1 MIRNYHDDVKNFVL
15 IDEIVYVIRDDHAYV
30 AQGLKNISK
39 ADILNYVYVND
50 FYYPVTY
57 IDKKAFMNCKFLS
70 EVIIKSNVEMIK
82 ERAFYGCD
90 MLKSISV
97 PKNVKRI
104 ESNVFSS
111 NDMIIKVDNNK
122 NDVDFNED
130 FSRDNRIIYEE

>member
-1 MIRNYHDDVKNFVL
+1 
-15 IDEIVYVIRDDHAYV
+15 
-30 AQGLKNISK
+30 
-39 ADILNYVYVND
+39 
-50 FYYPVTY
+50 
-57 IDKKAFMNCKFLS
+57 
-70 EVIIKSNVEMIK
+70 MIK

>member
-1 MIRNYHDDVKNFVL
+1 
-15 IDEIVYVIRDDHAYV
+15 
-30 AQGLKNISK
+30 
-39 ADILNYVYVND
+39 
-50 FYYPVTY
+50 
-57 IDKKAFMNCKFLS
+57 MNCKFLS

-130 FSRDNRIIYEE
+130 FSIDNRIIYEE